1 MAIHVR
7 YQEPFG
13 KPVNEDVLVHKN
25 NKGFHIKIGGK
36 FYFPEGTSVDIISNL
51 SKFDNYEFWVA
62 ITSDNVSYGK
72 FALAVPDFFVRENSE
87 EVYIEKE
94 VPIND
99 LAKEVPINDLAKE
112 EHIFSWDYLKI
123 GSLSTVEESDTF
135 IEIMEDKKVPETV
148 IKEAI
153 TVFYDKLN
161 HKNLIKN

>member
-13 KPVNEDVLVHKN
+13 KPINEDVLVHKN

-99 LAKEVPINDLAKE
+99 LAKE

>member
-99 LAKEVPINDLAKE
+99 LAKE

>member
-36 FYFPEGTSVDIISNL
+36 FYFPEGKSVDIISNL

-72 FALAVPDFFVRENSE
+72 FSLAVPDFFVRENSE

-99 LAKEVPINDLAKE
+99 LAKEE
-112 EHIFSWDYLKI
+112 YIFSWDYLKI

>member
-1 MAIHVR
+1 M
-7 YQEPFG
+7 Y
-13 KPVNEDVLVHKN
+13 
-25 NKGFHIKIGGK
+25 
-36 FYFPEGTSVDIISNL
+36 
-51 SKFDNYEFWVA
+51 
-62 ITSDNVSYGK
+62 VSYGE
-72 FALAVPDFFVRENSE
+72 FSLAVPDFFVRENSE
-87 EVYIEKE
+87 EVYIE
-94 VPIND
+94 
-99 LAKEVPINDLAKE
+99 KEVPINDLAKE

>member
-36 FYFPEGTSVDIISNL
+36 FYFPEGKSVDIISNL

-87 EVYIEKE
+87 EVYIE
-94 VPIND
+94 
-99 LAKEVPINDLAKE
+99 KEVPINDLAKE

>member
-7 YQEPFG
+7 YQEPSE
-13 KPVNEDVLVHKN
+13 KPVNEDVIVHKN

-36 FYFPEGTSVDIISNL
+36 FYFPEGKSVDIISNL

-72 FALAVPDFFVRENSE
+72 FSLAVPDFFVRENSE
-87 EVYIEKE
+87 EVYIE
-94 VPIND
+94 
-99 LAKEVPINDLAKE
+99 KEVPINDLAKE